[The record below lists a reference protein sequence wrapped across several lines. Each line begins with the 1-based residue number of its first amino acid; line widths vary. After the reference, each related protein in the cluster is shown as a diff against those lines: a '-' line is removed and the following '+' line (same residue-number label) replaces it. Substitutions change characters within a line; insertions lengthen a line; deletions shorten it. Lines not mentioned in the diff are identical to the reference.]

1 MDNPNYDGAI
11 TTLCGGGRYNGLLE
25 LLDGPNQTGI
35 GFALSIERLL
45 LALEEEELNWTSR
58 IRLIF
63 IVTMG
68 EEAERY
74 SVKLLN
80 QLRKSGIKADKDYLQ
95 RKVKGQM
102 KQADRLNAQY
112 TVVIGDQELENEVID
127 VKDMSTGETET
138 INLNNLVNYF
148 QEKIINKKENINE

>member
-1 MDNPNYDGAI
+1 MI
-11 TTLCGGGRYNGLLE
+11 FLSLLWVKK
-25 LLDGPNQTGI
+25 
-35 GFALSIERLL
+35 
-45 LALEEEELNWTSR
+45 LND
-58 IRLIF
+58 
-63 IVTMG
+63 
-68 EEAERY
+68 

-95 RKVKGQM
+95 RVKGQM

-148 QEKIINKKENINE
+148 QKK

>member
-1 MDNPNYDGAI
+1 
-11 TTLCGGGRYNGLLE
+11 
-25 LLDGPNQTGI
+25 
-35 GFALSIERLL
+35 
-45 LALEEEELNWTSR
+45 
-58 IRLIF
+58 
-63 IVTMG
+63 MG
-68 EEAERY
+68 EEVNDTD
-74 SVKLLN
+74 VKLLN

-102 KQADRLNAQY
+102 KQVDRLNAQY